1 MGSSGPANI
10 LVSIGTIFLSFG
22 LVFMIIE
29 FLAMSFGTSRSLGV
43 TLGVAF
49 LLIGALIAGGGVFM
63 NRSHAR
69 RTRV

>member
-29 FLAMSFGTSRSLGV
+29 FMAMNFGTSRSLGV
-43 TLGVAF
+43 TLGIVF
-49 LLIGALIAGGGVFM
+49 LLIGAVIAGGGHFM
-63 NRSHAR
+63 NKSHAR
-69 RTRV
+69 RTGG